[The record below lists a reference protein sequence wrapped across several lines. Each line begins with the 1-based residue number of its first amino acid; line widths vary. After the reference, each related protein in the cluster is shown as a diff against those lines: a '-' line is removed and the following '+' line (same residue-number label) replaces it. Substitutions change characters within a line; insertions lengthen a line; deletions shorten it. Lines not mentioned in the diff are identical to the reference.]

1 MYSLFVWYIV
11 FFTLQNRRLNS
22 NLKKIFENIV
32 HAKYDFFYSSIFLNK
47 FVKGGKRIII
57 EKIYYGLIISMK
69 VPLYRK
75 DEIF

>member
-1 MYSLFVWYIV
+1 M
-11 FFTLQNRRLNS
+11 R
-22 NLKKIFENIV
+22 KNIV
-32 HAKYDFFYSSIFLNK
+32 HVKYDFFYSSIFFNKFLNK